1 MVRRCLL
8 PRSPVN
14 VIAALLHMLGGG
26 VSLSAGR
33 AHIILFF
40 TRDALDTVVHAH
52 FETDIF
58 SIYVK
63 RIICNI
69 FQNITYIM
77 LQTRGLPQL
86 LR

>member
-1 MVRRCLL
+1 MVRRWFL
-8 PRSPVN
+8 PQSPVN

-26 VSLSAGR
+26 VCLQPE
-33 AHIILFF
+33 HTPFFFFF

-52 FETDIF
+52 FETVIF

-69 FQNITYIM
+69 SKI
-77 LQTRGLPQL
+77 
-86 LR
+86 